1 MPATHKPDFPHAIA
15 FTPMPAESGEP
26 VKQADDGVRVAQARA
41 RRDRT
46 GAWAALNDLFR
57 AGTPPTPPLNGRY
70 AGELVMLD
78 IAPGLTSLVNAITST
93 WLPWKGKTFNAT
105 HASGDNLFTRASL
118 WLAHLYWPLYRGYV
132 DDGRETYRAFAFRTY
147 TAAGL
152 ADPDR
157 QVFKIDYDLP
167 ENPGLSIRRV
177 LDEVVQVAD
186 GAYLGKAHVK
196 WWWGSWQLVAYFMLR
211 S

>member
-1 MPATHKPDFPHAIA
+1 MDSSL
-15 FTPMPAESGEP
+15 SGEGTTLAQP
-26 VKQADDGVRVAQARA
+26 DGDLRAAQSLVKRNRA
-41 RRDRT
+41 E
-46 GAWAALNDLFR
+46 AWAPLNALFR
-57 AGTPPTPPLNGRY
+57 AGTPPAPTLNGRY
-70 AGELVMLD
+70 TGELVMLD
-78 IAPGLTSLVNAITST
+78 LVPGLTQLVNVIVSA
-93 WLPWKGKTFNAT
+93 WLPWKGKTFDAAR
-105 HASGDNLFTRASL
+105 ASGDNVFTRNSL
-118 WLAHLYWPLYRGYV
+118 PLARVYWPLYRGYV

-147 TAAGL
+147 VAAGL